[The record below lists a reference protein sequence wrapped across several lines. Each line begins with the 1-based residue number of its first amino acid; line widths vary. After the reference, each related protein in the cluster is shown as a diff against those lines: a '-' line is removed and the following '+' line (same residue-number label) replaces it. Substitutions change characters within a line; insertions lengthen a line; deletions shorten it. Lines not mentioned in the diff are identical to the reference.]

1 MGQMM
6 MRSLPANGER
16 YYDLFDDWEL
26 IVSSLL
32 QQYGIRVYSTEFKR
46 MKWAELSALIAGI
59 GPDTPLGR
67 IVSIRAESDKDRIK
81 EFTPDQ
87 KRIWSAWRKKL
98 AGQKWN
104 RCLICSKQDSSRRLR
119 QRKKR
124 GESIGKKCR

>member
-16 YYDLFDDWEL
+16 YYDLFDDWDL

-46 MKWAELSALIAGI
+46 MKWTELSALIAGI

-98 AGQKWN
+98 AGQKT
-104 RCLICSKQDSSRRLR
+104 KQDMEQMLDMF
-119 QRKKR
+119 KTGFIKAA
-124 GESIGKKCR
+124 KAT

>member
-6 MRSLPANGER
+6 RRSLPANGER
-16 YYDLFDDWEL
+16 YYDLFDDWDL

-32 QQYGIRVYSTEFKR
+32 QQYGIRVYSTGFKR

-98 AGQKWN
+98 AGQKT
-104 RCLICSKQDSSRRLR
+104 KQDMEQMLDMF
-119 QRKKR
+119 KTGFIKAA
-124 GESIGKKCR
+124 KAT

>member
-46 MKWAELSALIAGI
+46 MIWAELSALIAGI

-98 AGQKWN
+98 AGQKT
-104 RCLICSKQDSSRRLR
+104 KQDMEQMLDMF
-119 QRKKR
+119 KTGFIKAA
-124 GESIGKKCR
+124 KAT

>member
-46 MKWAELSALIAGI
+46 MKWDELSALIAGI

-98 AGQKWN
+98 AGQKT
-104 RCLICSKQDSSRRLR
+104 KQDMEQMLDMF
-119 QRKKR
+119 KTGFIKAA
-124 GESIGKKCR
+124 KAT

>member
-1 MGQMM
+1 MM

-87 KRIWSAWRKKL
+87 NRIWSAWRKKL
-98 AGQKWN
+98 AGQKT
-104 RCLICSKQDSSRRLR
+104 KQDMEQMLDMF
-119 QRKKR
+119 KTGFIKAA
-124 GESIGKKCR
+124 KAT

>member
-16 YYDLFDDWEL
+16 YYDLFDDWDL

-46 MKWAELSALIAGI
+46 MKWTELSALIAGI
-59 GPDTPLGR
+59 GQDTPLGR

-98 AGQKWN
+98 AGQKT
-104 RCLICSKQDSSRRLR
+104 KQDMEQMLDMF
-119 QRKKR
+119 KTGFIKAA
-124 GESIGKKCR
+124 KAT

>member
-1 MGQMM
+1 MT
-6 MRSLPANGER
+6 RDLPANPANGER
-16 YYDLFDDWEL
+16 YYDLFDDWDL

-32 QQYGIRVYSTEFKR
+32 QQYGVRIYSIEFKR

-98 AGQKWN
+98 AGQKT
-104 RCLICSKQDSSRRLR
+104 KQDMEQMLDMF
-119 QRKKR
+119 KTGFIKAA
-124 GESIGKKCR
+124 KAT

>member
-1 MGQMM
+1 MT
-6 MRSLPANGER
+6 RDLPANEES
-16 YYDLFDDWEL
+16 YYDLFDDWDL

-32 QQYGIRVYSTEFKR
+32 QQYGVRIYSIEFKR

-87 KRIWSAWRKKL
+87 KRIWSNWRKQL
-98 AGQKWN
+98 AGQKTQEDLKATLDMFKAAFI
-104 RCLICSKQDSSRRLR
+104 RMAGGAD
-119 QRKKR
+119 
-124 GESIGKKCR
+124 G